1 LLDFVSNVKAASSSA
16 ACLQMVSPISEVE
29 LPRTLLM
36 CSTTFT
42 FTLFKR
48 GCTTSC
54 RNFLASASCN
64 QIQGNRLS
72 ARTNTLQRKQYQTTS
87 ARNTEECNKCFAPRF
102 AVTTLIAGRLIDQAY
117 AGQRYKSSFNTVKA
131 QWNSTGK
138 LIPAPHSAR
147 RRSRRQRQQ
156 HRRPQAKQLP
166 RVPEHAECA
175 ARNGALHTQ
184 ARQ

>member
-1 LLDFVSNVKAASSSA
+1 MYPCNIYNTTTAFWLCFTQYLVTEPTKYLVIAFLLDFVSNVKAASSSA

-131 QWNSTGK
+131 QWNST
-138 LIPAPHSAR
+138 
-147 RRSRRQRQQ
+147 
-156 HRRPQAKQLP
+156 
-166 RVPEHAECA
+166 E
-175 ARNGALHTQ
+175 N
-184 ARQ
+184 